1 MATPYLLIG
10 AFPKLISILPKP
22 GAWMNTFKEVMGFVL
37 MGTVVFIFFFLD
49 KQYTVQALSLLVALG
64 FSCWLIG
71 RTPFTA
77 TGAQKMRAWAGGTSF
92 AVLTAVSAFY
102 LVPYLLTMNE
112 LSWEPYSRGS
122 LDNYR
127 AEGRTILVDFTADW

>member
-1 MATPYLLIG
+1 
-10 AFPKLISILPKP
+10 
-22 GAWMNTFKEVMGFVL
+22 
-37 MGTVVFIFFFLD
+37 
-49 KQYTVQALSLLVALG
+49 
-64 FSCWLIG
+64 
-71 RTPFTA
+71 
-77 TGAQKMRAWAGGTSF
+77 MRAWAGGTSF